1 MTKYTREWLEQ
12 LDAWGEKLDFFFF
25 WGHTPRKNEVIGPFC
40 FSQWF
45 PASFRV
51 DNIIY
56 QTAEHWMMAEKARL
70 FNDPETEKKII
81 ESKNPGQAKEYGRE
95 IKNFVEPLWNEKRFD
110 IVVKGNY
117 FKFLQNEDLKKYLLS
132 TKDKVLVE
140 ASPVDTIWGIGL
152 TKDSKEAHYPAEW
165 RGLNLLGF
173 ALMEVRDRIN
183 ILEESCQFNPE
194 KNTVVLYRPVGEKE
208 LELIKGSD
216 WKTFPPRLPEQP
228 IFYPVLNEE
237 YAVEISKQWNVPGKG
252 TGYVMR
258 FELDKTYF
266 QKFEIHNVG
275 SFIHNEIWV
284 PADQLEEFNRNI
296 KGRIEVIKE
305 FKK

>member
-1 MTKYTREWLEQ
+1 MSKYTREWLAK
-12 LDAWGEKLDFFFF
+12 LAAWGDEPDFLFF
-25 WGHTPRKNEVIGPFC
+25 WGHTPKKNEYVGSFC

-45 PASFRV
+45 PAPFRV
-51 DNIIY
+51 DKIIY

-70 FNDPETEKKII
+70 FNDPETEKKIV

-95 IKNFVEPLWNEKRFD
+95 IKNFDEPLWNEKRFE

-117 FKFLQNEDLKKYLLS
+117 FKFLQNEDLKNYLLS

-152 TKDSKEAHYPAEW
+152 TKDSKEAQVPAEW

-208 LELIKGSD
+208 LELIKRSD

-237 YAVEISKQWNVPGKG
+237 YAVEISKQWNVPDKG
-252 TGYVMR
+252 TGYVIR

-284 PADQLEEFNRNI
+284 PADQLEEFSRNI
-296 KGRIEVIKE
+296 NGRIEVIKE